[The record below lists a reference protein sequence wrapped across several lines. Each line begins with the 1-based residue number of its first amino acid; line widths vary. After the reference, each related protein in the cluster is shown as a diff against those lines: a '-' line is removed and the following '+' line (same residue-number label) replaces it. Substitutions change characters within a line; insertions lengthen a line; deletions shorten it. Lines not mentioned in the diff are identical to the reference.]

1 MTDAWDPALYRQF
14 ATERTLPFEDL
25 LSLIHPGFISR
36 AVDLGCGSGEL
47 TRMVAERMGVARS
60 TYFKVEKGDPTVSMG
75 VYAMTL
81 FVLGFGEVLGE
92 IIDVRQDDQGHLL
105 DTARLP
111 ERVRTR
117 KTAKPL

>member
-1 MTDAWDPALYRQF
+1 MR
-14 ATERTLPFEDL
+14 R
-25 LSLIHPGFISR
+25 SL
-36 AVDLGCGSGEL
+36 VKLGQDVAIARKKRNL
-47 TRMVAERMGVARS
+47 TTRMVAERTGVARS

-92 IIDVRQDDQGHLL
+92 IIDARQDDHGHLL

>member
-1 MTDAWDPALYRQF
+1 MKS
-14 ATERTLPFEDL
+14 ATSDTLPPKVRR
-25 LSLIHPGFISR
+25 SLVKLGQDVAISR
-36 AVDLGCGSGEL
+36 KKRNLT
-47 TRMVAERMGVARS
+47 TRMVAERTGVARS

-92 IIDVRQDDQGHLL
+92 IIDARQDDQGHLL

>member
-1 MTDAWDPALYRQF
+1 MKS
-14 ATERTLPFEDL
+14 ATSDTLPPKVRR
-25 LSLIHPGFISR
+25 SL
-36 AVDLGCGSGEL
+36 VKLGQDVAIARKKRNL
-47 TRMVAERMGVARS
+47 TTRMVAERTGVARS

-92 IIDVRQDDQGHLL
+92 IIDSRQDDQGHLL
-105 DTARLP
+105 DAARLP